1 MSSFLIQSCRWLVV
15 ALMLCKVGSAL
26 AAEAAAPAKAE
37 APEHL
42 EAAGEHAEIGH
53 GNAGPKMEDMLEFK
67 SDLAIYTFVVFL
79 LLVAILGKFAWPVI
93 IKALEQRERTI
104 ADHIAAAEAQH
115 EQAKKLLAEHEAK
128 LAATAGEVKALLDE
142 ARRDAEHVKKSI
154 EADGHKAAKDEL
166 DRAVREIHRAKESA
180 VRDLAVVS
188 ANVAIDLAQ
197 KVIRE
202 QLTPEKNNQI
212 VRDAVAKLSAE
223 PSKN

>member
-1 MSSFLIQSCRWLVV
+1 MSMWTKFARRAAFCVV
-15 ALMLCKVGSAL
+15 VFTVLGNVSAYAQNSSNKVGATTR
-26 AAEAAAPAKAE
+26 AAAHE
-37 APEHL
+37 AQEDEHDV
-42 EAAGEHAEIGH
+42 G
-53 GNAGPKMEDMLEFK
+53 GPNPLAF
-67 SDLAIYTFVVFL
+67 SPDLAVWTAVVFVVLFL
-79 LLVAILGKFAWPVI
+79 VLKKFAWPQI
-93 IKALEQRERTI
+93 TEALEERERKI
-104 ADHIAAAEAQH
+104 ADTIAAANAQLEEA
-115 EQAKKLLAEHEAK
+115 KRVLAEHQAK
-128 LAATAGEVKALLDE
+128 LAATAGEVKAMLDE

-166 DRAVREIHRAKESA
+166 DRALREIHRAKESA

-212 VRDAVAKLSAE
+212 VREAVAKLSAE